1 VLDWLNR
8 GLVAGIRID
17 HPDGLADPT
26 AYFQHLR
33 KLAPK
38 AWIVAEKVLEP
49 GHALPAGWPV
59 NGTTGYEFMNLSFG
73 LFVDPRGVH
82 ALETAW
88 QALTA
93 TPALSFSAL
102 ASEAK
107 REVLEELLAAELT
120 RLTRVAELAVGSG
133 DAELT
138 PEPLRAALNELLV
151 AMPHGRTHRSRCNA
165 ATVEER
171 TQLRTALARAVEDRP
186 DLASALSALES
197 ALSGPLESDA
207 AWQLCQ
213 RFQQLTAAVSA
224 KGVEDTA
231 FYRFGPLI
239 ALCDLGS
246 NPELATFSPEDFH
259 AHCQQV
265 ASERPLTMNTT
276 STHDTKRGE
285 DARLR
290 IGVLSEMPAAFAA
303 AVTRWRRL
311 LQPTPLLDP
320 QMDYHLFQTLVGVWP
335 ISRAR
340 MMQYALKAAR
350 EMKRFTSWVRRNHSY
365 ETTLRAFLER
375 LYECPEFTADLEH
388 FLVPVYALAATY
400 SLAQLLLKLTA
411 PGVPDIYQG
420 SELWELHLVDPDNRR
435 AVDFAARHRAL
446 GELSN
451 SKASDFV
458 LGDERAKLWLMQR
471 ALQRRASLP
480 KVFGPLGTYRGLETH
495 GALAEH
501 IVAFARGERVLT
513 IVPRLVACVQAG
525 WLDTRVSLPA
535 GVWQSDLT
543 GQRWSRR
550 ELACSELFREFP
562 VALLTRE
569 E

>member
-1 VLDWLNR
+1 MKLSPNGECFLDTPTQALPIERSSSVDVSLNEHPEQLLALLASQHYRLLEHRSGRGRVNYRRYLDVNELGALRVDDPEVFAKVHERALDWLNR

-26 AYFQHLR
+26 AYFQQLR

-38 AWIVAEKVLEP
+38 AWIIAEKVLEP

-73 LFVDPRGVH
+73 LFVDPRGVY

-93 TPALSFSAL
+93 TPAVSFSAL
-102 ASEAK
+102 ANEAK

-133 DAELT
+133 DAGLT
-138 PEPLRAALNELLV
+138 PELLRAALSELLV

-165 ATVEER
+165 PTVEER

-197 ALSGPLESDA
+197 ALSGPLESNA

-259 AHCQQV
+259 AHCRQV

-303 AVTRWRRL
+303 AVARWRRL
-311 LQPTPLLDP
+311 LQPTALLDP

-335 ISRAR
+335 ISRER
-340 MMQYALKAAR
+340 LTQYAVKAAR
-350 EMKRFTSWVRRNHSY
+350 EMKRFTSWVRRDQGY
-365 ETTLRAFLER
+365 ETTLRAFPR
-375 LYECPEFTADLEH
+375 A
-388 FLVPVYALAATY
+388 FLRMPR
-400 SLAQLLLKLTA
+400 
-411 PGVPDIYQG
+411 IQG
-420 SELWELHLVDPDNRR
+420 RPRAFSWSQCGLWQPSIH
-435 AVDFAARHRAL
+435 
-446 GELSN
+446 
-451 SKASDFV
+451 
-458 LGDERAKLWLMQR
+458 
-471 ALQRRASLP
+471 
-480 KVFGPLGTYRGLETH
+480 
-495 GALAEH
+495 
-501 IVAFARGERVLT
+501 
-513 IVPRLVACVQAG
+513 
-525 WLDTRVSLPA
+525 
-535 GVWQSDLT
+535 
-543 GQRWSRR
+543 SRR
-550 ELACSELFREFP
+550 CY
-562 VALLTRE
+562 
-569 E
+569 